1 MTRREKIEN
10 IIIGTLLE
18 STDEENYFDDCRSS
32 LTEDMFLDETNRRIF
47 SLVAEMNAKGKH
59 RTDPCSIFEEYGE
72 KVLDLCPVMADKM
85 VEYSFIHL
93 KTQYNEGQYIMEQS
107 YGIEARYTNVQ
118 FVDYVRQLI
127 ILDSMNYEERNR
139 SARGES
145 AAA

>member
-10 IIIGTLLE
+10 IIIGTLLD
-18 STDEENYFDDCRSS
+18 STDEDNFFEDCRSCV
-32 LTEDMFLDETNRRIF
+32 TEDMFKDEANRRIYA
-47 SLVAEMNAKGKH
+47 LIADMNAKGKH
-59 RTDPCSIFEEYGE
+59 ITSPYDIVEEYGE
-72 KVLDLCPVMADKM
+72 EVLDLCQAMSDK
-85 VEYSFIHL
+85 VTEYSFIHL
-93 KTQYNEGQYIMEQS
+93 KTQYNEGQYLREQS